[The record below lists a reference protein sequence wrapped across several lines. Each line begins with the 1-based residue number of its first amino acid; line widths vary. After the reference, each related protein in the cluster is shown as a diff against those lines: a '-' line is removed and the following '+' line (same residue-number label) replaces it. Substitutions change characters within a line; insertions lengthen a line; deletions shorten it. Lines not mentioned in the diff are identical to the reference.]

1 MNQTTH
7 LPARFLG
14 RAWPVLV
21 LLPWLAGCSKTPAAD
36 PAASATNASARVTR
50 DLVDGVPMGKLTAP
64 VEVKFGLLSSPQP
77 GVPFKVRVVLTSSV
91 TVPLMQAEVSAGE
104 GVVLLDP
111 IAPVSFDKVSA
122 GTPYEFVVTA
132 QSAAAGGQ
140 VINVAATVSDPV
152 SEQTRAVAFPVL
164 VGGSAMPPPVTRA
177 KPGAGGETVV
187 PLKGTETSST

>member
-1 MNQTTH
+1 MNRTTR
-7 LPARFLG
+7 LPARLLG

-21 LLPWLAGCSKTPAAD
+21 LLPCLAGCGENAAEAPTASAAD
-36 PAASATNASARVTR
+36 ASSRVTR

-64 VEVKFGLLSSPQP
+64 VDVKFGLLSSPQP
-77 GVPFKVRVVLTSSV
+77 GTPFKVRVVLTSSV

-122 GTPYEFVVTA
+122 GQPYEFVVTA

-164 VGGSAMPPPVTRA
+164 VGGSAMPAPVTRA
-177 KPGAGGETVV
+177 KPGPAGEAVV
-187 PLKGTETSST
+187 PLKGTETSGT